1 MIILEIKTIHANSF
15 KILIE
20 SLKEC
25 LTDVNFQFEKKEIV
39 DGLQLGGLSIVS
51 LNNSS
56 SILVHLKLNAFNF
69 EYYYCEKDKLNLG
82 INVVYLFKLIKT
94 INNNDILT
102 LFVDD
107 EDINKLGIRIENA
120 ERNYLSTYKLNLMD
134 LDSNDF
140 SIPPTEFSSII
151 TMSSHEFHKI
161 CKDLNNIS
169 DKVEI
174 KNINQK
180 LIFTAN
186 GEIASNEII
195 FGETTNRLKIESN
208 NNNEIIQGIYDL
220 KNLTVFTKCTNLCQ
234 SINIYMKNDYPLVIK
249 YSIGTLG
256 FIHLCLSSIT
266 NNINQINNSDSDSD
280 SD

>member
-25 LTDVNFQFEKKEIV
+25 LTDVNFQFEKKQIV